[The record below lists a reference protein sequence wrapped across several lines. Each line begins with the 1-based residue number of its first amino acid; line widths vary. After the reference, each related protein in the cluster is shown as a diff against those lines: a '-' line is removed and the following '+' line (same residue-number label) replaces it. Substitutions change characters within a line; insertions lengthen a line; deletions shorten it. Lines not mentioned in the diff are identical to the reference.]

1 MSIAPYARLLAAAAC
16 AALTSC
22 ATIVGS
28 PTQTIPIA
36 STPSEATVTVVDE
49 TGAEVF
55 KGATPTTATLQKHAG
70 GYWAKKS
77 YTVTVTREGFKPQ
90 SIPVTA
96 SANGWYIFGNALFGG
111 AIGWFA
117 VDPFN
122 GNMYT
127 LSPDTV
133 AANLS
138 KEVAHNNRATDGSI
152 SIVLLQDVPAALKD
166 RLVRVN

>member
-1 MSIAPYARLLAAAAC
+1 MLINTGLRLLAVAIAVTTAG
-16 AALTSC
+16 C

-28 PTQTIPIA
+28 PTQAIPIA
-36 STPSEATVTVVDE
+36 STPTEAEITIIDE
-49 TGAEVF
+49 KGAEVF
-55 KGATPTTATLQKHAG
+55 KGATPTSVTLQKHSG

-77 YTVTVTREGFKPQ
+77 YTVTITKRGFKPQ

-96 SANGWYIFGNALFGG
+96 SANGWYIVGNFLFGG

-127 LSPDTV
+127 LSPDTL
-133 AANLS
+133 AANLATD
-138 KEVAHNNRATDGSI
+138 VAHNNKASDGSI
-152 SIVLLQDVPAALKD
+152 SIVLLQDVPAELRDK
-166 RLVRVN
+166 LVRVN